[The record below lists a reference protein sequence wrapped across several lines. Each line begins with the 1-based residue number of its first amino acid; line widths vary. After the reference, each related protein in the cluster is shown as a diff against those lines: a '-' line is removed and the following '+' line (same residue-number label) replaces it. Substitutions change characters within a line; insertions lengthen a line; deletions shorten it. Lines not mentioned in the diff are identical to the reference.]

1 VTSVDRGMAAHPRIA
16 VYPGTFDPLT
26 NGHVDIIERG
36 LGLFDRIIVAILE
49 NSGKQPLFTVAE
61 RVAIIREVFAATP
74 IVEVE
79 TFGGLL
85 VDYVRS
91 RRAHVIVRGLRTV
104 SDFDYERQMALMN
117 RHLSSDIETV
127 FMMPS
132 EQYAYVSSTLIKD
145 IAALGGSLAGLV
157 PPVVDA
163 RLARRREA
171 ATTRRA

>member
-1 VTSVDRGMAAHPRIA
+1 MAAHPRTA

-36 LGLFDRIIVAILE
+36 LGLFDRIIVAILL
-49 NSGKQPLFTVAE
+49 NSGKQPLFDVGE
-61 RVAIIREVFAATP
+61 RVSIIREVFASQP
-74 IVEVE
+74 VVEVE
-79 TFGGLL
+79 TFEGLL
-85 VDYVRS
+85 VEYVH
-91 RRAHVIVRGLRTV
+91 RRHATVIVRGLRTV

-117 RHLSSDIETV
+117 RHLRSDIETV

-157 PPVVDA
+157 PPVVET

-171 ATTRRA
+171 ATTRRV